1 MELELLI
8 TKDFEEALKR
18 YPHKNV
24 VFKAIG
30 QLLENPRHRG
40 LQVHRLE
47 QARDG
52 IWIAYISDGNR
63 IIYEF
68 KDKILCLWRLGSHE
82 IENVRSNS
90 FASHTRFSR
99 MEWSP
104 YPATSVAV
112 EAEQTPTKP
121 LPVVRPYV
129 VPNTP
134 VQKGSSN
141 HFAFF
146 QDAHLRVLGVPVQ
159 LVQRLKAAPSLEAAL
174 DLEELPDRTRI
185 WLMEISTSPA
195 FKHIVYDSSLLLY
208 RTTLDHLEGYCERKI
223 KRLMLNLQRP
233 EQQKYVDM
241 EHAPLFVLRGVA
253 GSGKTTVGAYRAIRL
268 AKKGRRVLMLT
279 FNPIL
284 AATTRSLIEEL
295 IEQEPIEPEI
305 HFSVPANLEVMH
317 VQELQRKLLAERM
330 PAMVIKGEHECN
342 VLLDEA
348 IAEVQHKTHSQLFQR
363 DRKFFQEELK
373 YVIKGFG
380 LKSLDEYRSVE
391 RYGRKTALG
400 PAYRD
405 VMWQVYEAYR
415 RRFMKSQTIDYYDIA
430 MQALESLHRQ
440 SARQRY
446 DDIIVDEAQ
455 DLTIVDLRMIQ
466 QLLTIASANTGI
478 PPTLMILADAA
489 QTMYARGFSWK
500 QAGIRARGHTAILW
514 KNHRNTQQIAEAA
527 AQLLTNNTLQRASG
541 EYINPVWTNRQGPPP
556 ILIKA
561 TKLFHQIELVRD
573 LIFDLVSSQ
582 TFRPSDFALLCP
594 TESLCEMCMQELRTR
609 GLRTMLHS
617 DPQFDVL
624 DDCIKIMT
632 IQSAKGLEFPVV
644 FLLGVTDGLLPSR
657 QGMQHLEPE
666 ERNLFMEHQRS
677 LCYIGMTRAAEIL
690 YILTTQNAESIFV
703 KELEGKIRLWD

>member
-1 MELELLI
+1 MELELLV
-8 TKDFEEALKR
+8 TKAFEEALER

-24 VFKAIG
+24 VFKAIS
-30 QLLENPRHRG
+30 QLLENPRHPG

-52 IWIAYISDGNR
+52 IWIAYISGGDR
-63 IIYEF
+63 IIYEY
-68 KDKILCLWRLGSHE
+68 KDKMLCLWRLGSHE

-90 FASHTRFSR
+90 FAAHTRFSR
-99 MEWSP
+99 MELSP
-104 YPATSVAV
+104 NTTASAVV
-112 EAEQTPTKP
+112 EAGPTPSKP

-129 VPNTP
+129 VTKTP
-134 VQKGSSN
+134 IQEGSSN
-141 HFAFF
+141 HFTFF

-159 LVQRLKAAPSLEAAL
+159 LVQCLKAAHSLEEVL
-174 DLEELPDRTRI
+174 DLPGLSDRTRT
-185 WLMEISTSPA
+185 WLMEISTSPT
-195 FKHIVYDSSLLLY
+195 FKHIIYDSSLLLY
-208 RTTLDHLEGYCERKI
+208 RTTLDRLEGFCERKI
-223 KRLMLNLQRP
+223 KRLMLSLQRP

-241 EHAPLFVLRGVA
+241 EYAPLVVLRGVA
-253 GSGKTTVGAYRAIRL
+253 GSGKTTVGVYRAIRL
-268 AKKGRRVLMLT
+268 AGKGRRVLMLT

-284 AATTRSLIEEL
+284 ASTTRSLIEEL
-295 IEQEPIEPEI
+295 IDPL
-305 HFSVPANLEVMH
+305 PANLEVMH

-330 PAMVIKGEHECN
+330 PAMVIKGEHDCN

-348 IAEVQHKTHSQLFQR
+348 IAEVQRKTHSQLFQR

-380 LKSLDEYRSVE
+380 LKSHEEYRSVE
-391 RYGRKTALG
+391 RYGRKTALS

-405 VMWQVYEAYR
+405 VMWQVYEAYK

-430 MQALESLHRQ
+430 MQTLESLRKQ
-440 SARQRY
+440 PATQRY

-466 QLLTIASANTGI
+466 QLLTMAPANTGI
-478 PPTLMILADAA
+478 PATLMILADAA

-500 QAGIRARGHTAILW
+500 QAGIQARGHTAILW

-527 AQLLTNNTLQRASG
+527 AQLLANNTLQRASG
-541 EYINPVWTNRQGPPP
+541 EYINPVWTDRQGPPP
-556 ILIKA
+556 ILIRA
-561 TKLFHQIELVRD
+561 TKLFHQVELVRD
-573 LIFDLVSSQ
+573 LIFDLVSDQ
-582 TFRPSDFALLCP
+582 TFRLSDFALLCP
-594 TESLCEMCMQELRTR
+594 TESLCDMGMQELRAR
-609 GLRTMLHS
+609 GLRTMLYS
-617 DPQFDVL
+617 DPRFDVL

-644 FLLGVTDGLLPSR
+644 FLLGVTDGILPSR

-677 LCYIGMTRAAEIL
+677 LCYIGMTRAAEVL
-690 YILTTQNAESIFV
+690 YILTTHNAESIFV
-703 KELEGKIRLWD
+703 KELERKIRLWD